1 MKIIHIQTTV
11 QAVFGV
17 LDDNNDVVSKQPVS
31 FEIGRLNEA
40 SFQEA
45 LDQLVIAKQNL
56 EQKLPKEEVK

>member
-17 LDDNNDVVSKQPVS
+17 LDDNGDVISKQPVS
-31 FEIGRLNEA
+31 IEISRLNQA

-45 LDQLVIAKQNL
+45 LDQLTIAKQNL
-56 EQKLPKEEVK
+56 EQKLPKEAN